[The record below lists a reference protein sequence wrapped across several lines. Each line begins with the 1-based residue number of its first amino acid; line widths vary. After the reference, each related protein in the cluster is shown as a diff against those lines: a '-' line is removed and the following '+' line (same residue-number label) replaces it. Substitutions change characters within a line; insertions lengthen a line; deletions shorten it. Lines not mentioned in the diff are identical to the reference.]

1 MPPNEIHKILPIQ
14 NSNQGNDI
22 YTFPANG
29 RGFGPKRPSEI
40 YLSDKEH
47 DGHEVVALK
56 YAFYILA
63 GDKPTLHDE
72 YPLIDKLRTETERN
86 PEEFKERLRL
96 GLDQMFR
103 HIIRKVHASIAVG
116 RYPYRIGKACII
128 IPSRWDL
135 DFEAVYASILGK
147 ALNWADAYARDR
159 MLFFFEP
166 EGLAHFLLYTQLYLS
181 DIIANCG
188 PNEQRP
194 CLVLDFGGHSLVG
207 LRNTGI
213 SQHSVA
219 NMLLGRM
226 AAFTTSTESATIPF
240 TPTP

>member
-103 HIIRKVHASIAVG
+103 HIIRKVHESIAVG

-159 MLFFFEP
+159 MLFFFRAGGP
-166 EGLAHFLLYTQLYLS
+166 SALPALYAAL
-181 DIIANCG
+181 
-188 PNEQRP
+188 
-194 CLVLDFGGHSLVG
+194 LVG
-207 LRNTGI
+207 HYRKLWAQRTAVLSGARFRWP
-213 SQHSVA
+213 Q
-219 NMLLGRM
+219 LGRFTKHWNFT
-226 AAFTTSTESATIPF
+226 AFCR
-240 TPTP
+240 